1 MTDLADLIDRYV
13 DVWNEPDEDAR
24 RRSIERLWRP
34 DGAHLT
40 PTREA
45 VGYDAIVA
53 RISLIT
59 RIAFRWRGR
68 TL

>member
-13 DVWNEPDEDAR
+13 EVWNEPDDDAR

-40 PTREA
+40 PGAMQT
-45 VGYDAIVA
+45 GH
-53 RISLIT
+53 
-59 RIAFRWRGR
+59 
-68 TL
+68 